1 MTNAEKIAA
10 IKVELDKVI
19 AGYDHIKDRTLIC
32 LLAGGHV
39 LYRAVPGTA
48 KTTLAKTLKSTV
60 LGARDARYQ
69 MTPDMKPSDVVGVE
83 IYNQKTGEFT
93 TKKGPMIG
101 AHFTLLDEINRTT
114 PKTLSAT
121 LQAMQEG
128 SVTVGDTTYNLE
140 DLFFV
145 MATMNPV
152 EQEGTFSLPE
162 ATLDRFA
169 MLLDM
174 RYVARNDEIKM
185 LKNISV
191 HGRTALTAVQ
201 GVLTIE
207 EILAM
212 RSEIE
217 KIAGRASDTVLGYIV
232 DLTRGTRPE
241 DDKFNEV
248 HDKPHA
254 EEARILATRNEQPLT
269 NEMLRNIIMLG
280 ASPRCEIWTL
290 HCAAA
295 HAFIQGKDNIDPD
308 DVKAVFRDVA
318 RGRILIN
325 PVFEQDGY
333 NADKVIDAVLARVPV
348 IR

>member
-1 MTNAEKIAA
+1 
-10 IKVELDKVI
+10 
-19 AGYDHIKDRTLIC
+19 
-32 LLAGGHV
+32 
-39 LYRAVPGTA
+39 
-48 KTTLAKTLKSTV
+48 
-60 LGARDARYQ
+60 
-69 MTPDMKPSDVVGVE
+69 
-83 IYNQKTGEFT
+83 
-93 TKKGPMIG
+93 
-101 AHFTLLDEINRTT
+101 
-114 PKTLSAT
+114 
-121 LQAMQEG
+121 
-128 SVTVGDTTYNLE
+128 
-140 DLFFV
+140 
-145 MATMNPV
+145 
-152 EQEGTFSLPE
+152 
-162 ATLDRFA
+162 
-169 MLLDM
+169 
-174 RYVARNDEIKM
+174 
-185 LKNISV
+185 V

-207 EILAM
+207 EILSM